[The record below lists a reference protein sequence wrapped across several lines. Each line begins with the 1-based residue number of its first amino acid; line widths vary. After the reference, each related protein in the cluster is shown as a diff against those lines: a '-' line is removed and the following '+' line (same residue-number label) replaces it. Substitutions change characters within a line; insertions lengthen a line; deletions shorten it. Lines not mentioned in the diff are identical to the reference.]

1 MESHIPDTLPRGHI
15 ATTATDG
22 RRLMIYY
29 IRDTKVDDYLAGATT
44 VPASTYPPIGATATA
59 TVDAKTRRERLIK
72 AKLLRTAEIEVL
84 RNFAASY
91 TRGDPVSCQM
101 TVNFE
106 ITISKIV
113 LTNLVLY
120 VGFKWQSALR

>member
-91 TRGDPVSCQM
+91 TRGDP
-101 TVNFE
+101 
-106 ITISKIV
+106 
-113 LTNLVLY
+113 
-120 VGFKWQSALR
+120 